1 MALIF
6 LKKGDNI
13 IKSLMVKTGDT
24 LDLEKDFSTTPPRSE
39 ELMTLKESDLEKLA
53 ARADLDTV
61 CAFDYHRMKTFA
73 LGSST
78 TQGKFAGLRYED
90 FHPEAQGV
98 KVPTL

>member
-1 MALIF
+1 MEWQINKALNVRVHENNVREHFYCVKEIF
-6 LKKGDNI
+6 
-13 IKSLMVKTGDT
+13 
-24 LDLEKDFSTTPPRSE
+24 DLYNTKEK
-39 ELMTLKESDLEKLA
+39 LEKLA
-53 ARADLDTV
+53 ARPDLDSV

-78 TQGKFAGLRYED
+78 SQGHFSGLRYED